1 MAEFYEWLRKA
12 LIRAVKTGAEVAVG
26 FLGAG
31 TIFADIDW
39 PYMVSAVGLS
49 MVVSLLVS
57 VEGIPE
63 ASGGAS
69 APTIWRNAKKRAA
82 QGQGDDSTEV

>member
-1 MAEFYEWLRKA
+1 M
-12 LIRAVKTGAEVAVG
+12 I
-26 FLGAG
+26 
-31 TIFADIDW
+31 
-39 PYMVSAVGLS
+39 SAVGLS

-69 APTIWRNAKKRAA
+69 APTIWRNAKNRAA
-82 QGQGDDSTEV
+82 QGQGDDSTEG